1 MELKDLLETVDV
13 EETQGP
19 LDKPVDGLSYDSRKV
34 KRGYVFFAVRG
45 LCSDG
50 HDFVAQAV
58 ERGASAVVVER
69 RVAVSQ
75 DVACVRVRNVRRA
88 MGT

>member
-1 MELKDLLETVDV
+1 MELKDLLATVDV

-58 ERGASAVVVER
+58 ERGSVALSSCVCFCLIVCLPQCCGVCGVHYVV
-69 RVAVSQ
+69 
-75 DVACVRVRNVRRA
+75 
-88 MGT
+88 